1 MQNCAILYINK
12 ELKTAGAVGKQGSCG
27 GFYYIKRERGENM
40 SITVSKLCANAQAN
54 YVMKLVAGKE
64 GMGNYV
70 RWVHLV
76 ENADV
81 SPFLHGNEMV
91 FMTGVGIS
99 DESRLLT
106 FIEELIEKRCSALVI
121 NTGKY
126 IKSIPQSVKDCCD
139 LNSLPL
145 FTVPWEVKLIDI
157 TYDFCH
163 RIVTGEE
170 IETALATALRNLIF
184 SPDNEAGYKSTLE
197 RRSYFSA
204 SEYCI
209 GVCSFTKTTLGDD
222 ELKKAVTSDMQK
234 VLNTSGRQFSFFF
247 QDKNLVV
254 VCSDCKEDDVRR
266 IFASFDTIFNAGR
279 YSAEI
284 TCGISPSR
292 QGYSAISDGYRK
304 AVMALKVATLHN
316 DKCVGYSDMGIY
328 KLLVHIK
335 DTAVLHE
342 IYDETLGSLE
352 EFDSANGTDY
362 MQTLKCYLENDSS
375 VQEVARLTFVHRN
388 TVNYKLRRT
397 KEILG
402 CELNYEDKLRL
413 MLSFFIKEFL

>member
-1 MQNCAILYINK
+1 
-12 ELKTAGAVGKQGSCG
+12 
-27 GFYYIKRERGENM
+27 M

-54 YVMKLVAGKE
+54 YVMKLFAGKE
-64 GMGNYV
+64 GLGNYV

-81 SPFLHGNEMV
+81 SLFLHGNEMV
-91 FMTGVGIS
+91 FMTGVGIN
-99 DESRLLT
+99 DEGHLLR
-106 FIEELIEKRCSALVI
+106 FVEELIEKRCSALVI

-139 LNSLPL
+139 INTLPL

-184 SPDNEAGYKSTLE
+184 SPENEAGYKSTLE
-197 RRSYFSA
+197 RRSYFPS
-204 SEYCI
+204 SDYCV
-209 GVCSFTKTTLGDD
+209 GVCGFSKTELGDD
-222 ELKKAVTSDMQK
+222 ELKKAATSAMQK

-247 QDKNLVV
+247 QDKNLVT
-254 VCSDCKEDDVRR
+254 VCPDCKEEDVRKLL
-266 IFASFDTIFNAGR
+266 STFDTIFNSGGEGATL
-279 YSAEI
+279 
-284 TCGISPSR
+284 TCGISPSK
-292 QGYSAISDGYRK
+292 QGYAAISDGYRK
-304 AVMALKVATLHN
+304 AVMALKVATLHGES
-316 DKCVGYSDMGIY
+316 CVGYSDMGIY

-335 DTAVLHE
+335 DTSVLHE
-342 IYDETLGSLE
+342 IYDETLGTLE

-362 MQTLKCYLENDSS
+362 METLKRYLENDSS
-375 VQEVARLTFVHRN
+375 VQEVARITFVHRN
-388 TVNYKLRRT
+388 TVNYKLRRI

>member
-1 MQNCAILYINK
+1 
-12 ELKTAGAVGKQGSCG
+12 
-27 GFYYIKRERGENM
+27 M

-54 YVMKLVAGKE
+54 YVMKLVGGKE
-64 GMGNYV
+64 GLGNYV

-91 FMTGVGIS
+91 FMTGVGIN
-99 DESRLLT
+99 DEGHLLR
-106 FIEELIEKRCSALVI
+106 FVEELIEKRCSALVI

-139 LNSLPL
+139 INSLPL

-184 SPDNEAGYKSTLE
+184 SPENEAGYKSTLE
-197 RRSYFSA
+197 RRSYFPS
-204 SEYCI
+204 SDYCVGI
-209 GVCSFTKTTLGDD
+209 CGFTKTELGDD
-222 ELKKAVTSDMQK
+222 ELKKAATSAMQK

-247 QDKNLVV
+247 QDKNLVT
-254 VCSDCKEDDVRR
+254 VCPDCKEEDVRK
-266 IFASFDTIFNAGR
+266 IISTFDTIFNSGMEGATL
-279 YSAEI
+279 
-284 TCGISPSR
+284 TCGISPSK
-292 QGYSAISDGYRK
+292 QGYAAVSDGYRK
-304 AVMALKVATLHN
+304 AVMALKVATLHGES
-316 DKCVGYSDMGIY
+316 CVGYSDMGIY

-335 DTAVLHE
+335 DTSVLHE
-342 IYDETLGSLE
+342 IYDETLGTLE

-362 MQTLKCYLENDSS
+362 METLKSYLENDSS
-375 VQEVARLTFVHRN
+375 VQEVARITFVHRN
-388 TVNYKLRRT
+388 TVNYKLRRI

>member
-1 MQNCAILYINK
+1 
-12 ELKTAGAVGKQGSCG
+12 
-27 GFYYIKRERGENM
+27 M

-54 YVMKLVAGKE
+54 YVMKLVARKE
-64 GMGNYV
+64 GLGNYV

-91 FMTGVGIS
+91 FMTGVGIN
-99 DESRLLT
+99 DEGHLLR
-106 FIEELIEKRCSALVI
+106 FVEELIEKRCSALVI

-139 LNSLPL
+139 INSLPL

-184 SPDNEAGYKSTLE
+184 SPEHEAGYKSTLE
-197 RRSYFSA
+197 RRSYFPS
-204 SEYCI
+204 SDYCVGI
-209 GVCSFTKTTLGDD
+209 CGFSKTELGDD
-222 ELKKAVTSDMQK
+222 ELKKAATSAMQK
-234 VLNTSGRQFSFFF
+234 VLNTSGKQFSFFF
-247 QDKNLVV
+247 QDKNLVT
-254 VCSDCKEDDVRR
+254 VCPDCKEEDVRK
-266 IFASFDTIFNAGR
+266 IISTFDTIFNSGGEGATL
-279 YSAEI
+279 
-284 TCGISPSR
+284 TCGISPSK
-292 QGYSAISDGYRK
+292 QGYAAVSDGYRK
-304 AVMALKVATLHN
+304 AVMALKVATLHGES
-316 DKCVGYSDMGIY
+316 CVGYSDMGIY

-335 DTAVLHE
+335 DTSVLHE
-342 IYDETLGSLE
+342 IYDETLGTLE

-362 MQTLKCYLENDSS
+362 METLKRYLENDSS

-388 TVNYKLRRT
+388 TVNYKLRRI

>member
-1 MQNCAILYINK
+1 MLYSISIN
-12 ELKTAGAVGKQGSCG
+12 EMNTAGAVGKQGSFG
-27 GFYYIKRERGENM
+27 GFCYLKRKRGENM

-64 GMGNYV
+64 GLGNYV

-91 FMTGVGIS
+91 FMTGVGIN
-99 DESRLLT
+99 DEGHLLR
-106 FIEELIEKRCSALVI
+106 FVEELIEKRCSALVI

-139 LNSLPL
+139 INSLPL

-170 IETALATALRNLIF
+170 IE
-184 SPDNEAGYKSTLE
+184 STLE
-197 RRSYFSA
+197 RRSYFPS
-204 SEYCI
+204 SDYCV
-209 GVCSFTKTTLGDD
+209 GVCGFSKTELGDD
-222 ELKKAVTSDMQK
+222 ELKKTATSAMQK

-247 QDKNLVV
+247 QDKNLVT
-254 VCSDCKEDDVRR
+254 VCPDCKEEDVRK
-266 IFASFDTIFNAGR
+266 ILSTFDTIFNSGGEGATL
-279 YSAEI
+279 
-284 TCGISPSR
+284 TCGISPSK
-292 QGYSAISDGYRK
+292 QGYAAISDGYRK
-304 AVMALKVATLHN
+304 AVMALRVATLHGES
-316 DKCVGYSDMGIY
+316 CVGYSDMGIY

-335 DTAVLHE
+335 DTSVLHE
-342 IYDETLGSLE
+342 IYDETLGTLE

-362 MQTLKCYLENDSS
+362 METLKCYLENDSS
-375 VQEVARLTFVHRN
+375 VQEVARITFVHRN
-388 TVNYKLRRT
+388 TVNYKLRRI

>member
-1 MQNCAILYINK
+1 
-12 ELKTAGAVGKQGSCG
+12 
-27 GFYYIKRERGENM
+27 M

-54 YVMKLVAGKE
+54 YVMKLVGGKE
-64 GMGNYV
+64 GLGNYV

-91 FMTGVGIS
+91 FMTGVGIN
-99 DESRLLT
+99 DEGHLLR
-106 FIEELIEKRCSALVI
+106 FVEELIEKRCSALVI

-139 LNSLPL
+139 INSLPL

-184 SPDNEAGYKSTLE
+184 SPENEAGYKSTLE
-197 RRSYFSA
+197 RRSYFPS
-204 SEYCI
+204 SDYCV
-209 GVCSFTKTTLGDD
+209 GVCGFSKTELGDD
-222 ELKKAVTSDMQK
+222 ELKKAATSAMQK

-247 QDKNLVV
+247 QDKNLVT
-254 VCSDCKEDDVRR
+254 VCPDCKEEDVRK
-266 IFASFDTIFNAGR
+266 IISTFDTIFNSGMEGATL
-279 YSAEI
+279 
-284 TCGISPSR
+284 TCGISPSK
-292 QGYSAISDGYRK
+292 QGYAAVSDGYRK
-304 AVMALKVATLHN
+304 AVMALKVATLHGEN
-316 DKCVGYSDMGIY
+316 CVGYSDMGIY

-335 DTAVLHE
+335 DTSVLHE
-342 IYDETLGSLE
+342 IYDETLGTLE

-362 MQTLKCYLENDSS
+362 METLKRYLENDSS
-375 VQEVARLTFVHRN
+375 VQEVARITFVHRN
-388 TVNYKLRRT
+388 TVNYKLRRI

>member
-1 MQNCAILYINK
+1 MLYSISIN
-12 ELKTAGAVGKQGSCG
+12 EINTAGAVGKQGSFG
-27 GFYYIKRERGENM
+27 GFCYPKRKRGENM

-81 SPFLHGNEMV
+81 SLFLHGNEMV
-91 FMTGVGIS
+91 FMTGVGIN
-99 DESRLLT
+99 DDGHLLR
-106 FIEELIEKRCSALVI
+106 FVEELIEKRCSALVI

-139 LNSLPL
+139 INSLPL

-184 SPDNEAGYKSTLE
+184 SPENEAGYKSTLE
-197 RRSYFSA
+197 RRSYFPS
-204 SEYCI
+204 SDYCV
-209 GVCSFTKTTLGDD
+209 GVCGFSETELGDD
-222 ELKKAVTSDMQK
+222 ELKKAATSAMQK

-247 QDKNLVV
+247 QDKNLVT
-254 VCSDCKEDDVRR
+254 VCHDCKEEDVRK
-266 IFASFDTIFNAGR
+266 ILSTFDTIFNSGGEGATL
-279 YSAEI
+279 
-284 TCGISPSR
+284 TCGISPSK
-292 QGYSAISDGYRK
+292 QGYAAVSDGYRK
-304 AVMALKVATLHN
+304 AVMALKVATLHGEN
-316 DKCVGYSDMGIY
+316 CVAYSDMGIY

-335 DTAVLHE
+335 DTSVLHE
-342 IYDETLGSLE
+342 IYDETLGTLE

-362 MQTLKCYLENDSS
+362 METLKCYLENDSS
-375 VQEVARLTFVHRN
+375 VQEVARITFVHRN
-388 TVNYKLRRT
+388 TVNYKLRRI

>member
-1 MQNCAILYINK
+1 
-12 ELKTAGAVGKQGSCG
+12 
-27 GFYYIKRERGENM
+27 M

-54 YVMKLVAGKE
+54 YVMKLVGGKE
-64 GMGNYV
+64 GLGNYV

-91 FMTGVGIS
+91 FMTGVGIN
-99 DESRLLT
+99 DEGHLLR
-106 FIEELIEKRCSALVI
+106 FVEELIEKRCSALVI

-139 LNSLPL
+139 INSLPL

-184 SPDNEAGYKSTLE
+184 SPENEAGYKSTLE
-197 RRSYFSA
+197 RRSYFPS
-204 SEYCI
+204 SDYCVGI
-209 GVCSFTKTTLGDD
+209 CGFSKTELGDD
-222 ELKKAVTSDMQK
+222 ELKKAATSAMQK

-247 QDKNLVV
+247 QDKNLVT
-254 VCSDCKEDDVRR
+254 VCPDCKEEDVRK
-266 IFASFDTIFNAGR
+266 IISTFDTIFNSGMEGATL
-279 YSAEI
+279 I
-284 TCGISPSR
+284 CGISPSK
-292 QGYSAISDGYRK
+292 QGYAAISDGYRK
-304 AVMALKVATLHN
+304 AVMALKVATLHGES
-316 DKCVGYSDMGIY
+316 CVGYSDMGIY

-335 DTAVLHE
+335 DTSVLHE
-342 IYDETLGSLE
+342 IYDETLGTLE

-362 MQTLKCYLENDSS
+362 METLKRYLENDSS
-375 VQEVARLTFVHRN
+375 VQEVARITFVHRN
-388 TVNYKLRRT
+388 TVNYKLRRI

>member
-1 MQNCAILYINK
+1 
-12 ELKTAGAVGKQGSCG
+12 
-27 GFYYIKRERGENM
+27 M

-54 YVMKLVAGKE
+54 YVMKLVGGKE
-64 GMGNYV
+64 GLGNYV

-91 FMTGVGIS
+91 FMTGVGIN
-99 DESRLLT
+99 DEGHLLR
-106 FIEELIEKRCSALVI
+106 FVEELIEKRCSALVI

-139 LNSLPL
+139 INSLPL

-184 SPDNEAGYKSTLE
+184 SPENEAGYKSTLE
-197 RRSYFSA
+197 RRSYFPS
-204 SEYCI
+204 SDYCV
-209 GVCSFTKTTLGDD
+209 GVCGFSKTELGDD
-222 ELKKAVTSDMQK
+222 ELKKTATSAMQK

-247 QDKNLVV
+247 QDKNLVT
-254 VCSDCKEDDVRR
+254 VCPDCKEEDVRK
-266 IFASFDTIFNAGR
+266 ILSTFDTIFNSGGEGATL
-279 YSAEI
+279 
-284 TCGISPSR
+284 TCGISPSK
-292 QGYSAISDGYRK
+292 QGYAAVSDGYRK
-304 AVMALKVATLHN
+304 AVMALKVATLHGES
-316 DKCVGYSDMGIY
+316 CVGYSDMGIY

-335 DTAVLHE
+335 DTSVLHE
-342 IYDETLGSLE
+342 IYDETLGTLE

-362 MQTLKCYLENDSS
+362 METLKRYLENDGS
-375 VQEVARLTFVHRN
+375 VQEVARITFVHRN
-388 TVNYKLRRT
+388 TVNYKLRRI

>member
-1 MQNCAILYINK
+1 
-12 ELKTAGAVGKQGSCG
+12 
-27 GFYYIKRERGENM
+27 M

-64 GMGNYV
+64 GLGNYV

-81 SPFLHGNEMV
+81 SLFLHGNEMV
-91 FMTGVGIS
+91 FMTGVGIN
-99 DESRLLT
+99 DDGHLLR
-106 FIEELIEKRCSALVI
+106 FVEELIARRCSARVI

-126 IKSIPQSVKDCCD
+126 IQSIPQSVKDCCYII
-139 LNSLPL
+139 SLPL

-184 SPDNEAGYKSTLE
+184 SPENEAGYKSTLE
-197 RRSYFSA
+197 RRSYFPS
-204 SEYCI
+204 SDYCV
-209 GVCSFTKTTLGDD
+209 GVCGFSETELGDD
-222 ELKKAVTSDMQK
+222 ELKKVATSAMQK

-247 QDKNLVV
+247 QDKNLVT
-254 VCSDCKEDDVRR
+254 VCPDCKEEDVRK
-266 IFASFDTIFNAGR
+266 ILSTFDTIFNSGGEGATL
-279 YSAEI
+279 
-284 TCGISPSR
+284 TCGISPSK
-292 QGYSAISDGYRK
+292 QGYAAISDGYRK
-304 AVMALKVATLHN
+304 AVMAHKVATLHGEN
-316 DKCVGYSDMGIY
+316 CVAYSDMGIY

-335 DTAVLHE
+335 DTSVLHE
-342 IYDETLGSLE
+342 IYGETLGTLE

-362 MQTLKCYLENDSS
+362 METLKCYLENDSS
-375 VQEVARLTFVHRN
+375 VQEVARITFVHRN
-388 TVNYKLRRT
+388 TVNYKLRRI

>member
-1 MQNCAILYINK
+1 
-12 ELKTAGAVGKQGSCG
+12 
-27 GFYYIKRERGENM
+27 M

-54 YVMKLVAGKE
+54 YVMKLVGGKE
-64 GMGNYV
+64 GLGNYV

-91 FMTGVGIS
+91 FMTGVGIN
-99 DESRLLT
+99 DEGHLLR
-106 FIEELIEKRCSALVI
+106 FVEELIEKRCSALVI

-139 LNSLPL
+139 INSLPL

-184 SPDNEAGYKSTLE
+184 SPENEAGYKSTLE
-197 RRSYFSA
+197 RRSYFPS
-204 SEYCI
+204 SDYCV
-209 GVCSFTKTTLGDD
+209 GVCGFSKTELGDD
-222 ELKKAVTSDMQK
+222 ELKKAATSAMQK

-247 QDKNLVV
+247 QDKNLVT
-254 VCSDCKEDDVRR
+254 VCPDCKEEDVRK
-266 IFASFDTIFNAGR
+266 IISTFDTIFNSGMEGATL
-279 YSAEI
+279 
-284 TCGISPSR
+284 TCGISPSK
-292 QGYSAISDGYRK
+292 QGYAAVSDGYRK
-304 AVMALKVATLHN
+304 AVMALKVATLHGES
-316 DKCVGYSDMGIY
+316 CVGYSDMGIY

-335 DTAVLHE
+335 DTSVLHE
-342 IYDETLGSLE
+342 IYDETLGTLE

-362 MQTLKCYLENDSS
+362 METLKRYLENDSS
-375 VQEVARLTFVHRN
+375 VQEVARITFVHRN
-388 TVNYKLRRT
+388 TVNYKLRRI

>member
-1 MQNCAILYINK
+1 
-12 ELKTAGAVGKQGSCG
+12 
-27 GFYYIKRERGENM
+27 M

-76 ENADV
+76 ENVDV

-184 SPDNEAGYKSTLE
+184 SPENEAGYKSTLE

-204 SEYCI
+204 SEYCV

-254 VCSDCKEDDVRR
+254 VCPDCKEDDVRR

-279 YSAEI
+279 YGAET

-292 QGYSAISDGYRK
+292 QGYSAISDG
-304 AVMALKVATLHN
+304 
-316 DKCVGYSDMGIY
+316 
-328 KLLVHIK
+328 
-335 DTAVLHE
+335 
-342 IYDETLGSLE
+342 
-352 EFDSANGTDY
+352 
-362 MQTLKCYLENDSS
+362 
-375 VQEVARLTFVHRN
+375 
-388 TVNYKLRRT
+388 
-397 KEILG
+397 
-402 CELNYEDKLRL
+402 
-413 MLSFFIKEFL
+413 

>member
-1 MQNCAILYINK
+1 MLYSISIN
-12 ELKTAGAVGKQGSCG
+12 EMNTAGAVGKQGSFG
-27 GFYYIKRERGENM
+27 GFCYPKRKRGENM

-64 GMGNYV
+64 GLGNYV

-81 SPFLHGNEMV
+81 SLFLHGNEMV
-91 FMTGVGIS
+91 FMTGVGIN
-99 DESRLLT
+99 DDGHLLR
-106 FIEELIEKRCSALVI
+106 FVEELIARRCSALVI

-139 LNSLPL
+139 INSLPL

-184 SPDNEAGYKSTLE
+184 SPENEAGYKSTLE
-197 RRSYFSA
+197 RRSYFPS
-204 SEYCI
+204 SDYCV
-209 GVCSFTKTTLGDD
+209 GVCGFSETELGDD
-222 ELKKAVTSDMQK
+222 ELKKAATSAMQK

-247 QDKNLVV
+247 QDKNLVT
-254 VCSDCKEDDVRR
+254 VCPDCKEDVRK
-266 IFASFDTIFNAGR
+266 ILSTFDTIFNSGGEGATL
-279 YSAEI
+279 
-284 TCGISPSR
+284 TCGISPSK
-292 QGYSAISDGYRK
+292 QGYAAISDGYRK
-304 AVMALKVATLHN
+304 AVMAHKVATLHGEN
-316 DKCVGYSDMGIY
+316 CVAYSDMGIY

-335 DTAVLHE
+335 DTSVLHE
-342 IYDETLGSLE
+342 IYDETLGTLE

-362 MQTLKCYLENDSS
+362 METLKRYLENDSS
-375 VQEVARLTFVHRN
+375 VQEVARITFVHRN
-388 TVNYKLRRT
+388 TVNYKLRRI
-397 KEILG
+397 KVILG

>member
-1 MQNCAILYINK
+1 MLYSISIN
-12 ELKTAGAVGKQGSCG
+12 EINTAGAVGKQGSFG
-27 GFYYIKRERGENM
+27 GFCYPKRKRGENM

-54 YVMKLVAGKE
+54 YVMKLVAGKD
-64 GMGNYV
+64 GLGNYV
-70 RWVHLV
+70 RWVHLA

-81 SPFLHGNEMV
+81 ALFLHGNEMG
-91 FMTGVGIS
+91 FMTGGGIN
-99 DESRLLT
+99 DDGHLLR
-106 FIEELIEKRCSALVI
+106 FVEELIAKRCSALVI

-139 LNSLPL
+139 INSLPL

-170 IETALATALRNLIF
+170 IETALATALRSLIF
-184 SPDNEAGYKSTLE
+184 SPENEAGYKSTLE
-197 RRSYFSA
+197 RRSYFPS
-204 SEYCI
+204 SDYCV
-209 GVCSFTKTTLGDD
+209 GVCGFSETELGDD
-222 ELKKAVTSDMQK
+222 ELKKAATSAMQK

-247 QDKNLVV
+247 QDKNLVT
-254 VCSDCKEDDVRR
+254 VCPDCKEEDVRK
-266 IFASFDTIFNAGR
+266 ILSTFDTIFNSGGDGATL
-279 YSAEI
+279 
-284 TCGISPSR
+284 TCGISPSK
-292 QGYSAISDGYRK
+292 QGYAAISDGYRK
-304 AVMALKVATLHN
+304 AVMAHKVATLHGEN
-316 DKCVGYSDMGIY
+316 CVAYSDMGIY

-335 DTAVLHE
+335 DTSVLHE
-342 IYDETLGSLE
+342 IYDETLGTLE

-362 MQTLKCYLENDSS
+362 METLKRYLENDSS
-375 VQEVARLTFVHRN
+375 VQEVARITFVHRN
-388 TVNYKLRRT
+388 TVNYKLRRI

>member
-1 MQNCAILYINK
+1 
-12 ELKTAGAVGKQGSCG
+12 
-27 GFYYIKRERGENM
+27 M

-54 YVMKLVAGKE
+54 YVMKLVGGKE
-64 GMGNYV
+64 GLGNYV

-91 FMTGVGIS
+91 FMTGVGIN
-99 DESRLLT
+99 DEGHLLR
-106 FIEELIEKRCSALVI
+106 FVEELIEKRCSALVI

-139 LNSLPL
+139 INSLPL

-184 SPDNEAGYKSTLE
+184 SPENEAGYKSTLE
-197 RRSYFSA
+197 RRSYFPS
-204 SEYCI
+204 SDYCV
-209 GVCSFTKTTLGDD
+209 GVCGFSKTELGDD
-222 ELKKAVTSDMQK
+222 ELKKTATSAMQK

-247 QDKNLVV
+247 QDKNLVT
-254 VCSDCKEDDVRR
+254 VCPDCKEEDVRK
-266 IFASFDTIFNAGR
+266 ILSTFDTIFNSGGEGATL
-279 YSAEI
+279 
-284 TCGISPSR
+284 TCGISPSK
-292 QGYSAISDGYRK
+292 QGYAAVSDGYRK
-304 AVMALKVATLHN
+304 AVMALKVATLHGES
-316 DKCVGYSDMGIY
+316 CVGYSDMGIY

-335 DTAVLHE
+335 DTSVLHE
-342 IYDETLGSLE
+342 IYDETLGTLE

-362 MQTLKCYLENDSS
+362 METLKRYLENDSS
-375 VQEVARLTFVHRN
+375 VQEVARITFVHRN
-388 TVNYKLRRT
+388 TVNYKLRRI

>member
-1 MQNCAILYINK
+1 
-12 ELKTAGAVGKQGSCG
+12 
-27 GFYYIKRERGENM
+27 M

-54 YVMKLVAGKE
+54 YVMKLVGGKE
-64 GMGNYV
+64 GLGNYV

-91 FMTGVGIS
+91 FMTGVGIN
-99 DESRLLT
+99 DEGHLLR
-106 FIEELIEKRCSALVI
+106 FVEELIEKRCSALVI

-139 LNSLPL
+139 INSLPL

-184 SPDNEAGYKSTLE
+184 SPENEAGYKSTLE
-197 RRSYFSA
+197 RRSYFPS
-204 SEYCI
+204 SDYCVGI
-209 GVCSFTKTTLGDD
+209 CGFSKTELGDD
-222 ELKKAVTSDMQK
+222 ELKKAATSAMQK

-247 QDKNLVV
+247 QDKNLVT
-254 VCSDCKEDDVRR
+254 VCPDCKEEDVRK
-266 IFASFDTIFNAGR
+266 IISTFDTIFNSGMEGATL
-279 YSAEI
+279 I
-284 TCGISPSR
+284 CGISPSK
-292 QGYSAISDGYRK
+292 QGYAAISDGYRK
-304 AVMALKVATLHN
+304 AVMALKVATLHGES
-316 DKCVGYSDMGIY
+316 CVGYSDMGIY

-335 DTAVLHE
+335 DTSVLHE
-342 IYDETLGSLE
+342 IYDETLGTLE

-362 MQTLKCYLENDSS
+362 METLKCYLENDSS
-375 VQEVARLTFVHRN
+375 VQEVARITFVHRN
-388 TVNYKLRRT
+388 TVNYKLRRI

>member
-1 MQNCAILYINK
+1 
-12 ELKTAGAVGKQGSCG
+12 
-27 GFYYIKRERGENM
+27 M

-54 YVMKLVAGKE
+54 YVMKLVVGKE
-64 GMGNYV
+64 GLGNYV

-91 FMTGVGIS
+91 FMTGVGIN
-99 DESRLLT
+99 DEGHLLR
-106 FIEELIEKRCSALVI
+106 FVEELIEKRCSALVI

-139 LNSLPL
+139 INSLPL

-184 SPDNEAGYKSTLE
+184 SPENEAGYKSTLE
-197 RRSYFSA
+197 RRSYFPS
-204 SEYCI
+204 SDYCVGI
-209 GVCSFTKTTLGDD
+209 CGFTKTELGDD
-222 ELKKAVTSDMQK
+222 ELKKAATSAMQK

-247 QDKNLVV
+247 QDKNLVT
-254 VCSDCKEDDVRR
+254 VCPDCKEEDVRK
-266 IFASFDTIFNAGR
+266 ILSTFDTIFNSGR
-279 YSAEI
+279 EGATL
-284 TCGISPSR
+284 TCGISPSK
-292 QGYSAISDGYRK
+292 QGYAAISDGYRK
-304 AVMALKVATLHN
+304 AVMALKVATLHGES
-316 DKCVGYSDMGIY
+316 CVGYSDMGIY

-335 DTAVLHE
+335 DTSVLHE
-342 IYDETLGSLE
+342 IYDETLGTLE

-362 MQTLKCYLENDSS
+362 METLKRYLENDSS
-375 VQEVARLTFVHRN
+375 VQEVARITFVHRN
-388 TVNYKLRRT
+388 TVNYKLRRI

>member
-1 MQNCAILYINK
+1 MQNRAILYINK
-12 ELKTAGAVGKQGSCG
+12 ELKTAGVVGKQGSFG
-27 GFYYIKRERGENM
+27 GFCYPKRKRGENM

-64 GMGNYV
+64 GLGNYV

-91 FMTGVGIS
+91 FMTGVGIN
-99 DESRLLT
+99 DEGHLLR
-106 FIEELIEKRCSALVI
+106 FVEELIEKRCSALVI

-139 LNSLPL
+139 INSLPL

-184 SPDNEAGYKSTLE
+184 SPENEVGYKSTLE
-197 RRSYFSA
+197 RRSYFPS
-204 SEYCI
+204 SDYCV
-209 GVCSFTKTTLGDD
+209 GVCGFSKTELGDD
-222 ELKKAVTSDMQK
+222 ELKKTATSAMQK

-247 QDKNLVV
+247 QDKNLVT
-254 VCSDCKEDDVRR
+254 VCPDCKEEDVRK
-266 IFASFDTIFNAGR
+266 ILSTFDTIFNSGGEGATL
-279 YSAEI
+279 
-284 TCGISPSR
+284 TCGISPSK
-292 QGYSAISDGYRK
+292 QGYAAISDGYRK
-304 AVMALKVATLHN
+304 AVMALKVATLHGEN
-316 DKCVGYSDMGIY
+316 CVGYSDMGIY

-335 DTAVLHE
+335 DTSVLHE
-342 IYDETLGSLE
+342 IYDETLGTLE

-362 MQTLKCYLENDSS
+362 METLKRYLENDSS
-375 VQEVARLTFVHRN
+375 VQEVARITFVHRN
-388 TVNYKLRRT
+388 TVNYKLRRI